1 VLTEAQA
8 SRRVDRQ
15 ADTGAPTQPTLVARH
30 RLDLH
35 VPFDAPHAPELIGDA
50 DCLES
55 TLRRY
60 LHVLEV
66 ASATATR
73 TGVGARGSDAIWRG
87 SEYVGGVGPDERRR
101 ARGDAGYDT
110 FPGQRVTHED
120 DAAIGGMADAA
131 TTAGDVAHIELEYL
145 GIPDARHG
153 AHTRGGAAMPG
164 IAGAKAWATVGDRGR
179 LRVERPADYRSS
191 WMMPGPTDNVEI
203 DFRMTQLF
211 ALVSEALAG
220 ATDALLGNDSRR
232 GLLVVEGD
240 QSVDDL
246 TAEVELMVWKQID
259 DESTPS
265 ATLRHLVG
273 FLLIVPELER
283 SGDLAE
289 HIAQRAVTNLGVKMS
304 PLSRGIIQRMAE
316 VALEMW
322 RDAADAY
329 GDRAAKAE
337 ALSEADE
344 EIDILHARLTKEIAA
359 ESMPTAIGAQVTLL
373 ARFYERL
380 GDHAVNLARR
390 IEMLHR
396 PA

>member
-1 VLTEAQA
+1 
-8 SRRVDRQ
+8 
-15 ADTGAPTQPTLVARH
+15 
-30 RLDLH
+30 
-35 VPFDAPHAPELIGDA
+35 
-50 DCLES
+50 
-55 TLRRY
+55 
-60 LHVLEV
+60 
-66 ASATATR
+66 
-73 TGVGARGSDAIWRG
+73 
-87 SEYVGGVGPDERRR
+87 
-101 ARGDAGYDT
+101 
-110 FPGQRVTHED
+110 
-120 DAAIGGMADAA
+120 
-131 TTAGDVAHIELEYL
+131 
-145 GIPDARHG
+145 
-153 AHTRGGAAMPG
+153 
-164 IAGAKAWATVGDRGR
+164 
-179 LRVERPADYRSS
+179 
-191 WMMPGPTDNVEI
+191 MMPGPTDNVEI

-220 ATDALLGNDSRR
+220 ATDALLGNDARR
-232 GLLVVEGD
+232 GLIVVEGD

-265 ATLRHLVG
+265 ASLRHLVG
-273 FLLIVPELER
+273 VLLIVPELER

-289 HIAQRAVTNLGVKMS
+289 HIAQRAVSNLGSKMS

-329 GDRAAKAE
+329 GDGAAKGD

-344 EIDILHARLTKEIAA
+344 EIDILHERLTKEIAA

-396 PA
+396 PR